1 MKIVLLPLCLFVI
14 SLPAFSQ
21 SNYWQQE
28 VNYNINVSLNDTAH
42 SLRGDLKISYINHSP
57 DTLSFIWFHL
67 WPNAYRNANTALSK
81 QISVNGSKKQIT
93 DTGSIDGLDFKINNQ
108 PVKTGSDSANNID
121 VTKLILNAPLLP
133 GDSIQIGTPFIV
145 KLPTYYSRS
154 GHDGQQYMVCQ
165 WYPKPA
171 VYDRKGWHPMPY
183 LDQGE
188 FYSEFGSFTVNITL
202 PSDYVVGATG
212 ELKTST
218 ELDAYKRIGAT
229 NLKEGKKKISYIP
242 ISKEPLKTLQ
252 FHGENIHDFAWFA
265 DKDFVI
271 QYDTLNLSGT
281 KPVDVFSYYQPNG
294 NKQWNGSVSFIKDAV
309 RKYSQWIGE
318 YPYPVVAAVEG
329 PKNQTSG
336 GMEYPM
342 ITLITS
348 PDADKENLD
357 AVITHEVGHN
367 WFYGILASNERDHPW
382 MDEGINT
389 WFQFRYEAEKYRANS
404 VFGGSVPKQ
413 MKSLPA
419 EQFLARI
426 YTGLNTLPATDPIE
440 TQSASFSN
448 KEEYGIVVY
457 IKTAIWMAIMESSIG
472 KDDLEKG
479 MKEYFNAWKFK
490 HPYPEDFRQSLEK
503 ASGRKMDEIF
513 VLLQKRGNF

>member
-1 MKIVLLPLCLFVI
+1 MKIVLLPLCLLVFFV
-14 SLPAFSQ
+14 SASSQ
-21 SNYWQQE
+21 NNYWQQE
-28 VNYNINVSLNDTAH
+28 LRYNINVSLDDQVH
-42 SLRGDLKISYINHSP
+42 RLKGDIAITYINHSP
-57 DTLSFIWFHL
+57 DTLNYIWFHL
-67 WPNAYRNANTALSK
+67 WPNAYRNTGTALSR
-81 QISVNGSKKQIT
+81 QISTSGSKKQIQ
-93 DTGSIDGLDFKINNQ
+93 DTGYIDDLAFRVNNQ
-108 PVKTGSDSANNID
+108 PANTAPDSANNID
-121 VTKLILNAPLLP
+121 VTKVILNTPLLP
-133 GDSIQIGTPFIV
+133 GDSVRITTPFMV
-145 KLPTYYSRS
+145 QLPSYYSRS
-154 GHDGQQYMVCQ
+154 GHDGQQYMICQ

-202 PSDYVVGATG
+202 PNDYVVGATG
-212 ELKTST
+212 ELLTAS
-218 ELDAYKRIGAT
+218 ELEAYRRIGT
-229 NLKEGKKKISYIP
+229 VNVKEGKKKLAYTP
-242 ISKEPLKTLQ
+242 VSKDAMKTLRY
-252 FHGENIHDFAWFA
+252 HGDNIHDFAWFA

-271 QYDTLNLSGT
+271 EYDTLNLSGP
-281 KPVDVFSYYQPNG
+281 KPVDVFSYHQPNG
-294 NKQWNGSVSFIKDAV
+294 NKQWNGSVNFIKDAV
-309 RKYSQWIGE
+309 RKYSSWIGE

-329 PKNQTSG
+329 PKNLTSG

-348 PDADKENLD
+348 PEADKENLD

-367 WFYGILASNERDHPW
+367 WFYGILGTNERDHPW

-413 MKSLPA
+413 LKSLTSD
-419 EQFLARI
+419 QFLSRI
-426 YTGLNTLPATDPIE
+426 YTGLNTIPATEPIE
-440 TQSASFSN
+440 TQSAAFSN
-448 KEEYGIVVY
+448 KDEYGIVVY

-472 KDDLEKG
+472 KDDLDKG
-479 MKEYFNAWKFK
+479 IKEYFNDWKFK